1 MTTRALMT
9 RFAFI
14 VTAGL
19 AISQGL
25 QAQCADNSHVG
36 IYSSCFGNFSMT
48 ASTSSAN
55 FDTALGDFTLSA
67 NTTGY
72 SNTAVGAWALAGN
85 TIGNG
90 NTGVGINALS
100 GNTTG
105 YDNTAVGSFALSNGT
120 PGSAGNTALG
130 SFAMQQT
137 STGYFNTATG
147 YGALSGNTSG
157 NYNVVAGVDALADN
171 TIGSENTAM
180 GLEALQFLTT
190 GSSNLALGF
199 AAGYEYTGNESSN
212 VLLANYGVAGDS
224 NVMRLGMDG
233 AQTTT
238 FIAGISGV
246 ASASGVP
253 VYINSS
259 GQLGTATSSLR
270 FKEDVASMG
279 SASDELLALRPV
291 TFRYKAPYDDGQ
303 RVLQYGLIAEEVAAV
318 DPNLVQFGD
327 DGRPLSVRYHFV
339 NAMLLGEVQKQH
351 ATQTGQAALIARQAA
366 ELASQ
371 KAEIAALAARLVK
384 LEAALA
390 PAP

>member
-1 MTTRALMT
+1 MTTRAQMT
-9 RFAFI
+9 RFAFTVI
-14 VTAGL
+14 AGL

-36 IYSSCFGNFSMT
+36 YYSSCFGNSSMA
-48 ASTSSAN
+48 ASTSSTY
-55 FDTALGDFTLSA
+55 FDTGLGAFTLFT
-67 NTTGY
+67 NTTGS
-72 SNTAVGAWALAGN
+72 SNTAVGAWALASN
-85 TIGNG
+85 T
-90 NTGVGINALS
+90 TGAQNVGIGDNALG

-105 YDNTAVGSFALSNGT
+105 TQNTALGSEALSNSTTGT
-120 PGSAGNTALG
+120 GNTALG
-130 SFAMQQT
+130 FYAMQQT
-137 STGYFNTATG
+137 STGYYDTATG
-147 YGALSGNTSG
+147 YGALSDNTTG
-157 NYNVVAGVDALADN
+157 VYNVAMGVDALFNN
-171 TIGSENTAM
+171 TTGSDNTAM
-180 GLEALQFLTT
+180 GLGALQSLTT

-199 AAGYEYTGNESSN
+199 AAGSAYTGAESSN

-270 FKEDVASMG
+270 FKEDVADMG

-351 ATQTGQAALIARQAA
+351 AVQTGLAALIARQAA

-371 KAEIAALAARLVK
+371 QAEIAALAARLAK